1 MSTTPPVRPRLDAEA
16 PKSPAG
22 GARYRR
28 SAGRLVPLL
37 PAALLLAVFF
47 LGPVLWSVYAAFT
60 DAALT
65 GPTARD
71 ANFVGLRNFTRL
83 FGDDRFAWAI
93 WATVIFAV
101 ASGIVG
107 QNGLGLT
114 LALLLRGRARWL
126 RNVIGVLLVGAWVL
140 PEIVA
145 GFTLY
150 AFFTAD
156 GSLDAVLTGLH
167 LPSPDWL
174 VEHPM
179 LTVVLA
185 NIWRGTA
192 FSWMVYTAALDE
204 IPQEIEDAAA
214 TDGADGWRRLVF
226 VTLPLIRRA
235 MLTNLM
241 VVTLQTLAVFTL
253 IFVLTGGGPS
263 GATETVPLYM
273 YQQAFRF
280 FQLGQGTAIALVLLA
295 IGGLFS
301 LLYLRVLKPEVD

>member
-1 MSTTPPVRPRLDAEA
+1 MTTTTPVEPRVRTEPR
-16 PKSPAG
+16 
-22 GARYRR
+22 GARHRR
-28 SAGRLVPLL
+28 SAGRLAPLL

-214 TDGADGWRRLVF
+214 TDGADGWRQLVF